1 MWKFFIV
8 NELYFEFAE
17 VAIWPCFAKK
27 LLLKYETVLDKQLW
41 RGLSFFK
48 LQFVALGIHLTPIC
62 FVLLLMGCCFCKK
75 IFHGF
80 SKGLCIAIKCIIKTS
95 NTSGN
100 VVLVNIC
107 NCIHKYI
114 PEPVQHC
121 EKSNQPRYRAVIL
134 T

>member
-48 LQFVALGIHLTPIC
+48 LQLNSWDSLN
-62 FVLLLMGCCFCKK
+62 
-75 IFHGF
+75 
-80 SKGLCIAIKCIIKTS
+80 S
-95 NTSGN
+95 NLFRVTFDGM
-100 VVLVNIC
+100 LF
-107 NCIHKYI
+107 
-114 PEPVQHC
+114 
-121 EKSNQPRYRAVIL
+121 L
-134 T
+134 